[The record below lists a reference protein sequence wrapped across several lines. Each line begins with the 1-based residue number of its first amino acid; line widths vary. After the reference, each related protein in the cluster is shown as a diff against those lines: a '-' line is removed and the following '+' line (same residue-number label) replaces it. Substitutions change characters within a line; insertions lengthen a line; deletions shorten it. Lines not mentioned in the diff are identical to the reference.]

1 MTVRTVLEGVIMGK
15 DPEHDSSQKKKPT
28 LTKTASYQADDIK
41 IMKGLEAVRRRPGM
55 YIGDTDSRG
64 LHHLVHEVVDN
75 SIDEALAGYC
85 DLIDVIINK
94 DGSVTVKDNGR
105 GIPVDIHPDPELRAK
120 GMTALEV
127 VMTQLHAGAKFE
139 KSVYKVSGGLHG
151 VGVHVVN
158 ALAEWLIVESRR
170 DGSIY
175 QQRYERGIPK
185 TKVEKVGKTT
195 ETGTTVTFKP
205 DPTVFTLSTTFDYEL
220 LSARIRELAFLNKG
234 IHIVLRDDRTGKQ
247 EEFHFEGGLVAF
259 VKYIN
264 EGKQPVHEH
273 VIYIMDEKDDVVV
286 ELAMQYTSDYLE
298 RIHTFVNNINT
309 MDGGTHL
316 TGLRSALTR
325 VINDYGKSRSAYK
338 DAFKG
343 ESSLSGEDVREGIT
357 AVLSVKVPDPQFE
370 SQTKIRLGN
379 TEVRSIVESIVSEKL
394 YNFMNE
400 NPREGDKLMDK
411 VILAMEAR
419 IAARKAK
426 ELTRRKGLLGSAG
439 LPGKLAD
446 CQSNDP
452 AESEIFL
459 VEGDSAGGSAKQGRD
474 RYFQAILP
482 LRGKIL
488 NVEKARIDTILKNN
502 EILAM
507 ITAFGTGIGEEFNIG
522 GLRYH
527 RIIIMTDADVDGSH
541 IRTLLLT
548 FLYRYMRPLV
558 DAGHIYIAMPPLY
571 RVSKGKAVQFAY
583 SDPEKDTMV
592 KELGSKGIGVT
603 RYKGLG
609 EMNPHLLWETTMDPK
624 TRAMKRVSIE
634 DAVEADRLFSIL
646 MGDQVEP
653 RKEFILEHATEVVN
667 LDI

>member
-1 MTVRTVLEGVIMGK
+1 MGK
-15 DPEHDSSQKKKPT
+15 DPEPDSSQKKKQ
-28 LTKTASYQADDIK
+28 LTRSSSYQADDIK

-55 YIGDTDSRG
+55 YIGDTDARG

-75 SIDEALAGYC
+75 SIDETLAGYC
-85 DLIDVIINK
+85 DRIEVTINK
-94 DGSVTVKDNGR
+94 DGTVTVIDNGR
-105 GIPVDIHPDPELRAK
+105 GIPVEIHPDPDFSAK

-139 KSVYKVSGGLHG
+139 KAAYKVSGGLHG

-158 ALAEWLIVESRR
+158 ALSEWLEVRSKR
-170 DGSIY
+170 DGHIHM
-175 QQRYERGIPK
+175 QRYERGIPK
-185 TKVEKVGKTT
+185 TKVEVIGDTN

-205 DPTVFTLSTTFDYEL
+205 DPTIFSMVTFDFEL
-220 LSARIRELAFLNKG
+220 LSSRMKELAFLNKG
-234 IHIVLRDDRTGKQ
+234 VRIVLKDDRTGKT
-247 EEFHFEGGLVAF
+247 EEYHYEGGLTQF

-264 EGKQPVHEH
+264 EGKEPAHEG

-286 ELAMQYTSDYLE
+286 EVAMQYTNDYLE

-316 TGLRSALTR
+316 TGLKSALTR
-325 VINDYGKSRSAYK
+325 VINDYGKSRPSFK
-338 DAFKG
+338 DTFKE
-343 ESSLSGEDVREGIT
+343 ESSLSGEDVREGLT
-357 AVLSVKVPDPQFE
+357 AILSVKVPEPQFE

-379 TEVRSIVESIVSEKL
+379 TEVRGIVETIVSEKL
-394 YNFMNE
+394 YNYMSE
-400 NPREGDKLMDK
+400 NPREGDK
-411 VILAMEAR
+411 ILSKIIIAMQAR
-419 IAARKAK
+419 VAARKAK
-426 ELTRRKGLLGSAG
+426 DLTRRKGLLGSAG

-452 AESEIFL
+452 AVSEIFL

-488 NVEKARIDTILKNN
+488 NVEKARIDTILRNN

-507 ITAFGTGIGEEFNIG
+507 ITAFGTGISEEFDITG
-522 GLRYH
+522 IRYH
-527 RIIIMTDADVDGSH
+527 KIIIMTDADVDGSH

-548 FLYRYMRPLV
+548 FLYRYMKQV
-558 DAGHIYIAMPPLY
+558 IEGGYVYIAQPPLY
-571 RVSKGKAVQFAY
+571 KLTKGKALQYAY
-583 SDPEKDTMV
+583 SEQEKDIMV
-592 KELGSKGIGVT
+592 KELGSKGIGVS

-609 EMNPHLLWETTMDPK
+609 EMNPVQLWETTMDPK
-624 TRAMKRVSIE
+624 TRTVKRVTIE
-634 DAVEADRLFSIL
+634 DGVEADRLFSIL

-653 RKEFILEHATEVVN
+653 RKEFIEQHAKEVVN

>member
-1 MTVRTVLEGVIMGK
+1 MGK
-15 DPEHDSSQKKKPT
+15 DPEPDSSQKKKQ
-28 LTKTASYQADDIK
+28 LTRSSSYQADDIK

-55 YIGDTDSRG
+55 YIGDTDARG

-75 SIDEALAGYC
+75 SIDETLAGYC
-85 DLIDVIINK
+85 DRIEVTINK
-94 DGSVTVKDNGR
+94 DGTVTVIDNGR
-105 GIPVDIHPDPELRAK
+105 GIPVEIHPDPDFSAK

-139 KSVYKVSGGLHG
+139 KAAYKVSGGLHG

-158 ALAEWLIVESRR
+158 ALSEWLEVRSKR
-170 DGSIY
+170 DGHIHM
-175 QQRYERGIPK
+175 QRYERGIPK
-185 TKVEKVGKTT
+185 TKVEVIGDTN

-205 DPTVFTLSTTFDYEL
+205 DPTIFSMVTFDFEL
-220 LSARIRELAFLNKG
+220 LSSRMKELAFLNKG
-234 IHIVLRDDRTGKQ
+234 VRIVLKDDRTGRT
-247 EEFHFEGGLVAF
+247 EEYHYEGGLVQF

-264 EGKQPVHEH
+264 EGKEPAHQD

-286 ELAMQYTSDYLE
+286 ELAIQYTNDYLE

-316 TGLRSALTR
+316 TGLKSALTR
-325 VINDYGKSRSAYK
+325 VINDYGKSRPSFK
-338 DAFKG
+338 DSFKV
-343 ESSLSGEDVREGIT
+343 ESSPLSGEDVREGLT
-357 AVLSVKVPDPQFE
+357 AILSVKVLEPQFE

-379 TEVRSIVESIVSEKL
+379 TEVRGIVETIVSEKL
-394 YNFMNE
+394 YNYMSE
-400 NPREGDKLMDK
+400 NPREGDKMLSK
-411 VILAMEAR
+411 VIIAMEAR

-426 ELTRRKGLLGSAG
+426 DLTRRKGLLGSAG

-452 AESEIFL
+452 AVSEIFL

-488 NVEKARIDTILKNN
+488 NVEKARIDTILRNN

-507 ITAFGTGIGEEFNIG
+507 ITAFGTGISEEFDIAG
-522 GLRYH
+522 IRYH
-527 RIIIMTDADVDGSH
+527 KIIIMTDADVDGSH

-548 FLYRYMRPLV
+548 FLYRYMRPIIDGGYV
-558 DAGHIYIAMPPLY
+558 YIAQPPLY
-571 RVSKGKAVQFAY
+571 KLTKGKALQYAY
-583 SDPEKDTMV
+583 SDPEKDIMV
-592 KELGSKGIGVT
+592 KELGSKGIGVS

-609 EMNPHLLWETTMDPK
+609 EMNPIQLWETTMDPK
-624 TRAMKRVSIE
+624 TRTLKKVTVE

-653 RKEFILEHATEVVN
+653 RKEFIEQHAKEVVN